1 MTANVVNL
9 FIDFWPTNFVCHYD
23 PEDLDGFLTAVE
35 DVSMRHGRANVYVEG
50 KGQRA
55 LLYNGKNA
63 FFCVPQE
70 DGTTRMYV

>member
-1 MTANVVNL
+1 MNSRAVNL
-9 FIDFWPTNFVCHYD
+9 HTFSRGGHDIVLYD
-23 PEDLDGFLTAVE
+23 PEDLGGFLTAVE